1 METVKILKEHGADI
15 NVQSSTI
22 KMTPLHWAAYNDDH
36 ALVSYL
42 LGEGAQMKFSRA
54 QRGEGTDATAVDIA
68 GTCDNETIVYIFAKW
83 NEERLARR
91 AQAMID
97 ANGPLADE
105 ENGGNN
111 NRVAPTPNLED
122 SIVGGI
128 RAGYDKFIS

>member
-1 METVKILKEHGADI
+1 MTKKKRLETVKILKEHGADI
-15 NVQSSTI
+15 NVQSNKI

-91 AQAMID
+91 AQAIKD
-97 ANGPLADE
+97 A
-105 ENGGNN
+105 
-111 NRVAPTPNLED
+111 V
-122 SIVGGI
+122 
-128 RAGYDKFIS
+128 